1 MNKIFKMA
9 LITSICV
16 GIFTSP
22 VRADETKNMA
32 ISFDPVGLLG
42 GAIPFTFRIR
52 LANHFS
58 LGISGFDKFFNLT
71 KNSVA
76 GVGGGLSGKFHLSS
90 TAFNDGWYIKPEAMA
105 GYWTFGDSPNKVN
118 AFSVEPR
125 LTVGYDWIWA
135 SGFNLALGLGIKYSH
150 FIGDKSR
157 VEDMSGFGFHEF
169 FPNFDVGVGWAF

>member
-1 MNKIFKMA
+1 MKRILKIV
-9 LITSICV
+9 LTTSICV
-16 GIFTSP
+16 GIFTTP
-22 VRADETKNMA
+22 LHADDKNMA

-52 LANHFS
+52 LADHFS
-58 LGISGFDKFFNLT
+58 IGISGFDKFFNLT

-90 TAFNDGWYIKPEAMA
+90 TAFSDGWYIKPEAMG
-105 GYWTFGDSPNKVN
+105 GYWTFGDAPDKVN

-125 LTVGYDWIWA
+125 LTVGYDWIWP
-135 SGFNLALGLGIKYSH
+135 SGFNLALGLGIKYTH

-157 VEDMSGFGFHEF
+157 ISDLSGFGFHEF
-169 FPNFDVGVGWAF
+169 FPNFDVGIGWAF